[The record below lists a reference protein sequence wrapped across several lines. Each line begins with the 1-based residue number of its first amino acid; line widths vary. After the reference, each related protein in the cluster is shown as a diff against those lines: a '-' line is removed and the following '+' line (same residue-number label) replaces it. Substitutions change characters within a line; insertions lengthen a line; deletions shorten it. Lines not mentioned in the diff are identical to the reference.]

1 MIRAALCL
9 VAAPVAAL
17 VAGCSVVELTIDEDL
32 DLERCDAFVTGETT
46 LAEVLDTLGPPIEL
60 GTRGPSV
67 ALLYESVR
75 LREKQL
81 GLSLGE
87 LLGGGGWE
95 YLKFSYGSSGTQR
108 RAALFLFDEDQV
120 LEELGTLRFEEPF
133 GRSGSLQVIIAV
145 DEVVSTGGLRASPD
159 AFADARELLNGIQWS
174 QNATHTALVELRGV
188 RNRMGQHALDPDPQ
202 WGGDPAE

>member
-9 VAAPVAAL
+9 AAAL
-17 VAGCSVVELTIDEDL
+17 TAGCSVVELTIDEDL

-46 LAEVLDTLGPPIEL
+46 LAEVLDALGPPIEL

-81 GLSLGE
+81 GLSLGQ
-87 LLGGGGWE
+87 LLGGSGWE
-95 YLKFSYGSSGTQR
+95 YLKFSYGSSGTRR

-133 GRSGSLQVIIAV
+133 GRSGSLQIIITV

-174 QNATHTALVELRGV
+174 QNATHTALVELRGA
-188 RNRMGQHALDPDPQ
+188 RNRMGQHALDPDPR
-202 WGGDPAE
+202 WAGDPAE